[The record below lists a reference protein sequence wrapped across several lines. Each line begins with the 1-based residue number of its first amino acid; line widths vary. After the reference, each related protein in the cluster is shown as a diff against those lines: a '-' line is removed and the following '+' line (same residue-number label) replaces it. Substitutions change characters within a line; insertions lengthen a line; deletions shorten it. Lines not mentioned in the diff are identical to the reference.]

1 MSDDTLQS
9 SQSKESNTQRKLV
22 RLKQNLPKRR
32 RRNLVLPIN
41 HRRSILKNILIRNG
55 DSLIHVS
62 AFDHH
67 LRSNKDQNSN
77 EQNIITINVSG
88 NRYQTHLS
96 TLENYPNTLLGNKQK
111 RHYYWNDE
119 NKEYFFDRHRACFEA
134 ILYYYQSNGRLRRPD
149 YVPLDTFLEEVSFFD
164 LGPNALSQINKMEN
178 VSIVK
183 YIDLPNLLWRRYIWF
198 YMEYPQH
205 SMFAKI
211 LYFFSM
217 IITVLSCLELAIET
231 LPEYNDKWNN
241 LCSNETN
248 YTYPE
253 NNIPICWT
261 VFSSPFFIIQSVC
274 VFYFTIEFLLRLIST
289 PSYYRFVLSIYNWID
304 LAAIVPYFVFL
315 GLALSH
321 KASDLNGSSF
331 VGLRLLR
338 ILRFLRVFKFYLVFR
353 QLKSL
358 RVLSSTLKESF
369 VDFVILIVILT
380 LVGFLFG
387 SAVYFVEQEENGQVF
402 DSIPKAIFWGIITIT
417 TVGYGDMYPVTVAGR
432 ILTCMCAFFGVAISG
447 MLVSVLVGRYQRVY
461 NRKMFFPEQILSA
474 IDESSTEQDEKQE
487 FINKR
492 LSKVPRKTVFS
503 TIIPPVTPRPSVVSS
518 IDYKNYLDSKKLSS
532 YKIQFVISIYESQ
545 GKSLDNY
552 SMDLMEELKEIVHN
566 RDLNIHLKLINP
578 RANFPDK
585 SPILTSDKLPHI
597 SEE

>member
-1 MSDDTLQS
+1 MRDDTLQS
-9 SQSKESNTQRKLV
+9 SQSKEPNTQRKLI

-41 HRRSILKNILIRNG
+41 HRRSILKNILVRNG

-67 LRSNKDQNSN
+67 LRSNKDQNFN

-149 YVPLDTFLEEVSFFD
+149 YVPLDTFLEEISFFD

-198 YMEYPQH
+198 YLEYPQH

-253 NNIPICWT
+253 NNIPICST
-261 VFSSPFFIIQSVC
+261 IFSSPFFIIQTVC
-274 VFYFTIEFLLRLIST
+274 VFYFTIEFLLRVIST

-304 LAAIVPYFVFL
+304 LAAIIPYFVFL
-315 GLALSH
+315 GLAVAH
-321 KASDLNGSSF
+321 KTSDLNGNSL

-447 MLVSVLVGRYQRVY
+447 MLVSVLVDRYQRVY

-492 LSKVPRKTVFS
+492 LSKVPRNTLFS

-532 YKIQFVISIYESQ
+532 YKIQFVISIYESE

-552 SMDLMEELKEIVHN
+552 SMDLIEELKEIVQN

-585 SPILTSDKLPHI
+585 SPILTTDKLSHI